1 MAQLFTPTTYF
12 TLAEQSIGEGLF
24 KEKGSKFL
32 SFAYHVKTEEDVKNY
47 LAQLKKKYFDATH
60 HCYAYQLGVELVYQ
74 RANDDGEPNGTAGL
88 PILNQIKSKKLTYT
102 LVVVVRYYGGT
113 KLGASG
119 LVSAYKTATQL
130 ALDNATVIE
139 KMLTKTVHIE
149 FDYLAMNEV
158 MKVIKDE
165 ELKILAQNFDNQ
177 CSMTLEIPKKVWEQC
192 QEKLSTCATLLNL

>member
-1 MAQLFTPTTYF
+1 MAQLFTPTNYF
-12 TLAEQSIGEGLF
+12 TLADNHIGEALF

-47 LAQLKKKYFDATH
+47 FTQLKKKYFDATH

-88 PILNQIKSKKLTYT
+88 PILNQIKSKKLTYV

-130 ALDNATVIE
+130 ALENALIVE
-139 KMLTKTVHIE
+139 KMLTKTIRID

-158 MKVIKDE
+158 MKIIKDD
-165 ELKILAQNFDNQ
+165 ELKILQQHFDNQ
-177 CSMTLEIPKKVWEQC
+177 CTMTLEIPKKVWEQS
-192 QEKLSTCATLLNL
+192 QEKLSTCATWVEA